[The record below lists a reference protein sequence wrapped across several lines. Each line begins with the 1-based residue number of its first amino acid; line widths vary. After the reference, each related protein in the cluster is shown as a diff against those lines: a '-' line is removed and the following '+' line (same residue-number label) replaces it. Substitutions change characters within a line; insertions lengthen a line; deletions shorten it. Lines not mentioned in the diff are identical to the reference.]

1 MNVMD
6 NSISKIDQL
15 YRRQLSL
22 FSSPEVLGNTFADQ
36 NSISR
41 FVHDKR
47 SKRVS
52 SSNLKDFPKIIGP
65 KGGFNRIKG
74 APIQVTSQDGTVEIF
89 HVYPGT
95 RESLIEECLIHFA
108 TNGEFSIEKGEP
120 GYRLTNGRVG
130 VCFTLYQLRKSL
142 GLRNKE
148 YRLDELKE
156 GLSVLKDANYSYF
169 PDEDTDRAEHFGEY
183 IIAKMTKIRNDYP
196 NDAVRSDYVYFVE
209 FTSEVS
215 DKILSGEYRAYDA
228 ICSLSMKSPL
238 ARYLY
243 KQFTHGWQQ
252 ANNRGQTGSYL
263 ELMQNEVI
271 QASGVPLSTNVT
283 KRRTVLLNA
292 LNELVSSGIIQK
304 FSEQDDILPVK
315 NGRKI
320 VDVMFVVRPTN
331 KLIKQQINGFK
342 RLKESRSIGD
352 RNTRALESSGMMLR
366 AV

>member
-1 MNVMD
+1 MHVMD
-6 NSISKIDQL
+6 DSISKIDQL

-22 FSSPEVLGNTFADQ
+22 FSSPEVLGNTFADP

-47 SKRVS
+47 SKRVAS
-52 SSNLKDFPKIIGP
+52 SDLKDFPKIIGAN
-65 KGGFNRIKG
+65 GGFNRIKG
-74 APIQVTSQDGTVEIF
+74 APIQINKSDGTVEIV

-120 GYRLTNGRVG
+120 GYRLMNGRVG
-130 VCFTLYQLRKSL
+130 VCFTLYQLRKAL

-156 GLSVLKDANYSYF
+156 GLNVLKDANYSYF

-183 IIAKMTKIRNDYP
+183 IISKMTKIRNDNP

-215 DKILSGEYRAYDA
+215 DKILSGEYRTYDA
-228 ICSLSMKSPL
+228 LCSLSMKSPL

-304 FSEQDDILPVK
+304 FSEEDDILPVK

-320 VDVMFVVRPTN
+320 IDVMFVVRPTN
-331 KLIKQQINGFK
+331 RFIKQQINGFK
-342 RLKESRSIGD
+342 RLKESREVGE
-352 RNTRALESSGMMLR
+352 RNYRVLQSSGMTLR
-366 AV
+366 AN